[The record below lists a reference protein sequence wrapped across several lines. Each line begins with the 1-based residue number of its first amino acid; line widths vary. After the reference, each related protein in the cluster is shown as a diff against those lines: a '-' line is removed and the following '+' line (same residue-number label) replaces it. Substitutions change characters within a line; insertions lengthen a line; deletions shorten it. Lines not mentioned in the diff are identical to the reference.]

1 MTKRPSLI
9 DRLLAGLDAKIAE
22 LQQTRQHLIDVAAA
36 LERRRR
42 PATIPHTDLSGT
54 VDSSK
59 TRRRRTP
66 ADPPA
71 ITEKV
76 E

>member
-22 LQQTRQHLIDVAAA
+22 LQQTRHHLIDVAAA

-42 PATIPHTDLSGT
+42 QAPTDPST
-54 VDSSK
+54 PITPR
-59 TRRRRTP
+59 TRRR
-66 ADPPA
+66 PPA
-71 ITEKV
+71 PPTAPQS
-76 E
+76 